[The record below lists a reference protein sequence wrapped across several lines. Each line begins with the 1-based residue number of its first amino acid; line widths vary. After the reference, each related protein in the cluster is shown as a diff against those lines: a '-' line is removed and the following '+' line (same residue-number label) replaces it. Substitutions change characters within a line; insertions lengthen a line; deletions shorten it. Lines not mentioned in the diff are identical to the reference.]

1 MMAALFCGN
10 GLLRV
15 ADVAVPEISEFDILL
30 RTKSVLVCGTDIRMF
45 KNGRAGISEQ
55 FPLILGHELSGI
67 IERVGTAVKWY
78 REGMRVTVAPNM
90 GCGICDIC
98 VSGNTHLCPDYKA
111 LGINLNGGFAEYV
124 RIPQEAIVQG
134 NVVILPKDMTFEEAA
149 ITEPLSCV
157 YSAFERA
164 AIRAGDSILIFGAGP
179 IGIMHAKLA
188 KMAGAAKV
196 MFADPNKDRLDA
208 VKAFDTSF
216 IMLDQQNLTA
226 EVMECTC
233 GRGIDVSITACPSPE
248 AQIKAIELAAVNG
261 RVILFGGLAADKARV
276 PFDANI
282 IHYRQVNVTGTC
294 RSSPAQFKK
303 TIELIGDGLIDVKGL
318 ITGRFSLEHI
328 GKAFNQTACGIGIK
342 NAVNFP
348 QEEKFLHRKTQI
360 EAIGN
365 ACYQAKPKGLTLA
378 PLRGLMD
385 GKKEAERLTAGTTQ
399 IPSKD

>member
-10 GLLRV
+10 GILRV
-15 ADVAVPEISEFDILL
+15 AEVAVPEISEFDILL
-30 RTKSVLVCGTDIRMF
+30 KTKSVLVCGTDIRMF
-45 KNGRAGISEQ
+45 RNGRAGISKQ

-67 IERVGTAVKWY
+67 IERVGTAVKRY
-78 REGMRVTVAPNM
+78 REGMRITVAPNM

-124 RIPQEAIVQG
+124 RIPREAIVQG
-134 NVVILPKDMTFEEAA
+134 NVAILPEDMTFEEAA
-149 ITEPLSCV
+149 IAEPLSCA

-164 AIRAGDSILIFGAGP
+164 AIRAGDSVLIFGAGP

-188 KMAGAAKV
+188 KMAGAAKI

-208 VKAFDTSF
+208 VKVFDTSF
-216 IMLDQQNLTA
+216 IMLDHLNLAT
-226 EVMECTC
+226 EVVERTH

-248 AQIKAIELAAVNG
+248 AQIKAVELAALNG
-261 RVILFGGLAADKARV
+261 RVILFGGLAADKACV
-276 PFDANI
+276 PLSANI

-294 RSSPAQFKK
+294 RSSPAQFRK
-303 TIELIGDGLIDVKGL
+303 TIELMSDGLIDVKSL
-318 ITGRFSLEHI
+318 ITGRFNLEHI
-328 GKAFNQTACGIGIK
+328 GKAFNQAERGIGMK

-348 QEEKFLHRKTQI
+348 QEEKSLPMKTVI

-365 ACYQAKPKGLTLA
+365 ACHQAKPKGLT
-378 PLRGLMD
+378 PVPMCGLMN
-385 GKKEAERLTAGTTQ
+385 GKNEANRSTAGTAQ
-399 IPSKD
+399 IPFKD